1 MNVIEIKNLTK
12 LYGNGRGI
20 RNLNLTVE
28 QGDILGLL
36 GPNGSGKTTAMKAI
50 LNLVNAEGS
59 VKVFGMDLHDNF
71 ENIMKRTGALIE
83 SPAIYKDLSA
93 YQNVKMH
100 ANMYPNV
107 DRKRIEH
114 ILDVVHLLPYKNDK
128 AGKFSLGMKQ
138 RLGLAVAF
146 VSNPDLIILDEPVNG
161 LDIEGVVEVRE
172 IIKKLNAEK
181 NVTFLI
187 SSHMAGEIEKTC
199 NKVAVIYES
208 ELIATSTTEDA
219 LRLHPSMEDYF
230 LSVVKYLVLTV
241 LGAIICILRIGGNVL
256 VSKITGG
263 EVVIKSNLIMEM
275 VGFVF
280 DILVP
285 LIIFMAVTDLFASEV
300 QEDSMKASLLRP
312 LTRFKVMTSKS
323 LAVLVLGCMV
333 TLAMFVISLIVQIV
347 SGNSLRSVPI
357 TFAAYLINMIPLIA
371 IVSMA
376 LLINMIS
383 KSPTLAMLLCI
394 VVYVFFKYLNYYI
407 TPVGQMVFT
416 AYSQW
421 HKIWIGNVL
430 PFTALISKIGILF
443 GSILIL
449 YTLSYIIF
457 DSKDY

>member
-1 MNVIEIKNLTK
+1 
-12 LYGNGRGI
+12 
-20 RNLNLTVE
+20 
-28 QGDILGLL
+28 
-36 GPNGSGKTTAMKAI
+36 
-50 LNLVNAEGS
+50 
-59 VKVFGMDLHDNF
+59 
-71 ENIMKRTGALIE
+71 
-83 SPAIYKDLSA
+83 
-93 YQNVKMH
+93 
-100 ANMYPNV
+100 
-107 DRKRIEH
+107 
-114 ILDVVHLLPYKNDK
+114 
-128 AGKFSLGMKQ
+128 
-138 RLGLAVAF
+138 
-146 VSNPDLIILDEPVNG
+146 
-161 LDIEGVVEVRE
+161 
-172 IIKKLNAEK
+172 
-181 NVTFLI
+181 
-187 SSHMAGEIEKTC
+187 
-199 NKVAVIYES
+199 
-208 ELIATSTTEDA
+208 
-219 LRLHPSMEDYF
+219 
-230 LSVVKYLVLTV
+230 
-241 LGAIICILRIGGNVL
+241 
-256 VSKITGG
+256 
-263 EVVIKSNLIMEM
+263 M

-323 LAVLVLGCMV
+323 LAVFVLGCMV

-357 TFAAYLINMIPLIA
+357 TFAAYLIDMIPLIA